1 MKNKALLFIYLSIL
15 TGCIGHRGS
24 VRESYDNYD
33 YDNENSFIIN
43 AEVQNVLSPT
53 RALAFYYKKNT
64 RYYIVIEDTIPLYTG
79 KKIKGR
85 YYYTGTYDWTA
96 TDFYGRVKNVT
107 SPVYSKHSK
116 SKNK

>member
-1 MKNKALLFIYLSIL
+1 MKKNVLLFIYLSIL
-15 TGCIGHRGS
+15 TGCMTGNRGS
-24 VRESYDNYD
+24 VRESYDN

-43 AEVQNVLSPT
+43 AEVQDVLSPT
-53 RALAFYYKKNT
+53 RALAFYEKKAT

-79 KKIKGR
+79 KKIKDR

-96 TDFYGRVKNVT
+96 TDFYGRVKKVT

-116 SKNK
+116 SNRK